1 MDTDKIAR
9 AWARIEQ
16 VNKRLF
22 FLKDGLSKDHLTE
35 FEELRGHIYTGLA
48 QIRTALEDA
57 DAESANR
64 PKVPN
69 VPNPDKLAEVHL
81 RVIQALGFAL
91 AEVAGAYVDDPPEP
105 VPNKES
111 ASASACSP
119 CDTVSAAQPER
130 G

>member
-16 VNKRLF
+16 ANKRLF
-22 FLKDGLSKDHLTE
+22 FLKDGLSKEHLTE
-35 FEELRGHIYTGLA
+35 FEELRGHIYAGLA
-48 QIRTALEDA
+48 QIRAALEDA

-64 PKVPN
+64 PKVSN
-69 VPNPDKLAEVHL
+69 VPNPATLAEVHL
-81 RVIQALGFAL
+81 RVIRALGFAL

-105 VPNKES
+105 VPNTES
-111 ASASACSP
+111 ASATACP
-119 CDTVSAAQPER
+119 PHDVAFAARPER